1 MRRELFS
8 LAAGAALAGS
18 LATSAAAAA
27 DTTTPSWNCRASVVR
42 ISSPLPT
49 FEPLAANAGSTPG
62 GDAPQCA
69 PDYEGAPAIGG
80 GDPASGQVNIQAP
93 YSTTDVTPAIGAAR
107 DQTAGAG
114 TKAADVKVSLG
125 GGSLEITAT
134 ALRSQ
139 ATAKCVSGKP
149 AFPNTSSSVANLQ
162 INGMPVVT
170 DDQVLQVTQLFD
182 GSPLD
187 MLVKVKLNDHQETPS
202 GVVQQAARIEL
213 FSFTGTPQGTIVLGE
228 AKVSAQ
234 GDTCAPPTPDG
245 GPTPPGGTD
254 TNTNTNTNTNTS
266 SNGNQTANNG
276 TGPSPVSG
284 SGLGRGRP
292 IVINGRNGGCGRVSM
307 WFSKVAQHG
316 STKGH
321 PRSATSR
328 FGNRVVLRG
337 TLRSCSGKPITG
349 ARLDVIHRFGG
360 RTLTKTG
367 LKSRSHGQLTLI
379 LPMNLAT
386 RTITI
391 AYRGDLAKGKITSQ
405 RTLRLTVRDRHGRI
419 LKAPPKKSLA

>member
-8 LAAGAALAGS
+8 LAAAAALAGS
-18 LATSAAAAA
+18 LVTAAAATA
-27 DTTTPSWNCRASVVR
+27 DTTAPSWNCRASVAR

-80 GDPASGQVNIQAP
+80 GDPASGEVSIQAP
-93 YSTTDVTPAIGAAR
+93 YSMTNVTPAIGAAR

-125 GGSLEITAT
+125 GGSLEITAM

-139 ATAKCVSGKP
+139 ATAKCVSGK
-149 AFPNTSSSVANLQ
+149 ATFPDTSSSVANLK

-170 DDQVLQVTQLFD
+170 DDQLLQVTQLFD

-187 MLVKVKLNDHQETPS
+187 MLVKVKLNDHQETPT

-228 AKVSAQ
+228 AKASAQ
-234 GDTCAPPTPDG
+234 GDTCAPATPGG
-245 GPTPPGGTD
+245 GPNPPGGTD
-254 TNTNTNTNTNTS
+254 TNTNTNTTSNTNQS
-266 SNGNQTANNG
+266 TAN
-276 TGPSPVSG
+276 GPSPISG
-284 SGLGRGRP
+284 SGFGRARP
-292 IVINGRNGGCGRVSM
+292 IVINGRNGGCGRVGM
-307 WFSKVAQHG
+307 WFAKVAQRG

-321 PRSATSR
+321 PRAATSR

-337 TLRSCSGKPITG
+337 TLRSCSGKAITG

-367 LKSRSHGQLTLI
+367 LKSRSGGKLTLI
-379 LPMNLAT
+379 LPMNLAS

-391 AYRGDLAKGKITSQ
+391 AYRGDLAKGKITSR